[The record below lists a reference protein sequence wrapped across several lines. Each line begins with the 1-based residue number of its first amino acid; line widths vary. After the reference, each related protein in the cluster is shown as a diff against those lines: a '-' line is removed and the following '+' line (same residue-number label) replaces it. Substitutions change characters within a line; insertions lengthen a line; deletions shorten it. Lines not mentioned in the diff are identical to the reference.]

1 MPEDLCAC
9 DQSAPPDLDA
19 WRAEA
24 GACAPLD
31 AAASPAPWFFDSYS
45 SVHSEPLTREHSR
58 IEATIPD
65 DAADDDPAWATLPET
80 LVCRVPCVAG
90 DTGTAQGRADGA
102 WVAAART
109 GWPRDAARVGVLADR
124 CAALEARIATL
135 SALVAAGDRMEAL
148 AERFAARCEAWRTY
162 ALAVNVLRLSEGCVE
177 EEEYARLH
185 EEHDRAWQAVL
196 AVEPEAAK
204 R

>member
-1 MPEDLCAC
+1 MGVGGTGAGL
-9 DQSAPPDLDA
+9 SARDDGAPVDLDA

-31 AAASPAPWFFDSYS
+31 AAATRGPWLTIEEAPSWDTPNAVGYDS
-45 SVHSEPLTREHSR
+45 REHQRGPPYYATGVRCGS
-58 IEATIPD
+58 IEQAESD
-65 DAADDDPAWATLPET
+65 
-80 LVCRVPCVAG
+80 
-90 DTGTAQGRADGA
+90 GRFI
-102 WVAAART
+102 AAART
-109 GWPRDAARVGVLADR
+109 GWPRDAARVGVLCER
-124 CAALEARIATL
+124 
-135 SALVAAGDRMEAL
+135 VA
-148 AERFAARCEAWRTY
+148 AWRTY

>member
-65 DAADDDPAWATLPET
+65 DAADADPAWATLPET

-109 GWPRDAARVGVLADR
+109 GWPRDAARVGVLCERVAALDARVAAWRKLAFTINTRRLSDGVADGDEA
-124 CAALEARIATL
+124 AALE
-135 SALVAAGDRMEAL
+135 EA
-148 AERFAARCEAWRTY
+148 
-162 ALAVNVLRLSEGCVE
+162 
-177 EEEYARLH
+177 H
-185 EEHDRAWQAVL
+185 HRAWAEVQRVDPEWQA
-196 AVEPEAAK
+196 ASRKASK
-204 R
+204 

>member
-1 MPEDLCAC
+1 MGVGGTGAGV
-9 DQSAPPDLDA
+9 SARDDATPDLDA

-31 AAASPAPWFFDSYS
+31 AAA
-45 SVHSEPLTREHSR
+45 T
-58 IEATIPD
+58 
-65 DAADDDPAWATLPET
+65 PAWALGTLD
-80 LVCRVPCVAG
+80 AG
-90 DTGTAQGRADGA
+90 DGRQIVTGGPIPISHIRVSCVTVGGRIGSREITPEQRDADA
-102 WVAAART
+102 RYAVAART

-124 CAALEARIATL
+124 CAALEASIATL

-148 AERFAARCEAWRTY
+148 AERFASRCEAWRTY

-177 EEEYARLH
+177 AEEYARLH
-185 EEHDRAWQAVL
+185 EEHARAWQAVL

>member
-31 AAASPAPWFFDSYS
+31 AAATRGPWLTIEEAPSWDTPNAVGYDS
-45 SVHSEPLTREHSR
+45 REHHRGPPYYATGVRCGS
-58 IEATIPD
+58 IEQAESD
-65 DAADDDPAWATLPET
+65 
-80 LVCRVPCVAG
+80 
-90 DTGTAQGRADGA
+90 GRFI
-102 WVAAART
+102 AAART
-109 GWPRDAARVGVLADR
+109 GWPRDAARVGVLCER
-124 CAALEARIATL
+124 
-135 SALVAAGDRMEAL
+135 VA
-148 AERFAARCEAWRTY
+148 AWRTY

>member
-1 MPEDLCAC
+1 MAIERDTDDAVTP
-9 DQSAPPDLDA
+9 APTAGAPDLDA

-109 GWPRDAARVGVLADR
+109 GWPRDAARVGMLAAEVAR
-124 CAALEARIATL
+124 LAALE
-135 SALVAAGDRMEAL
+135 SVAINHHDTCLGACGCGVCAWVKASMKEGAG
-148 AERFAARCEAWRTY
+148 
-162 ALAVNVLRLSEGCVE
+162 
-177 EEEYARLH
+177 
-185 EEHDRAWQAVL
+185 
-196 AVEPEAAK
+196 K
-204 R
+204 

>member
-1 MPEDLCAC
+1 MKCIGGCGMPEDLCAC
-9 DQSAPPDLDA
+9 DQSAAVDLDA

-24 GACAPLD
+24 GEAARAVGCMTDTPL
-31 AAASPAPWFFDSYS
+31 
-45 SVHSEPLTREHSR
+45 
-58 IEATIPD
+58 
-65 DAADDDPAWATLPET
+65 
-80 LVCRVPCVAG
+80 
-90 DTGTAQGRADGA
+90 GT
-102 WVAAART
+102 AART

-124 CAALEARIATL
+124 CAGLEARVATL

>member
-1 MPEDLCAC
+1 MAIERDTDDAVTP
-9 DQSAPPDLDA
+9 APAAGAPDLDA

-31 AAASPAPWFFDSYS
+31 AAATKAPWRSTWGDDEAADAERGKRGEE
-45 SVHSEPLTREHSR
+45 VT
-58 IEATIPD
+58 IEAVGLEGLARIVLGVTWYDGPHPCCREE
-65 DAADDDPAWATLPET
+65 DAAFIE
-80 LVCRVPCVAG
+80 
-90 DTGTAQGRADGA
+90 
-102 WVAAART
+102 AARD
-109 GWPRDAARVGVLADR
+109 GWPRDAARVGVLCER
-124 CAALEARIATL
+124 
-135 SALVAAGDRMEAL
+135 VA
-148 AERFAARCEAWRTY
+148 AWRTY

>member
-1 MPEDLCAC
+1 M
-9 DQSAPPDLDA
+9 
-19 WRAEA
+19 
-24 GACAPLD
+24 
-31 AAASPAPWFFDSYS
+31 
-45 SVHSEPLTREHSR
+45 
-58 IEATIPD
+58 
-65 DAADDDPAWATLPET
+65 
-80 LVCRVPCVAG
+80 PCVAG

-109 GWPRDAARVGVLADR
+109 GWPRDAARVGVLCER
-124 CAALEARIATL
+124 
-135 SALVAAGDRMEAL
+135 VA
-148 AERFAARCEAWRTY
+148 AWRTY

>member
-1 MPEDLCAC
+1 MAIERDTDDAVTP
-9 DQSAPPDLDA
+9 APAAGPPTDLDA

-31 AAASPAPWFFDSYS
+31 AAATRGPWLTIEEAPRWDTPNAVGYDS
-45 SVHSEPLTREHSR
+45 REHHRGPPYYATGVRCGS
-58 IEATIPD
+58 IEQAESD
-65 DAADDDPAWATLPET
+65 
-80 LVCRVPCVAG
+80 
-90 DTGTAQGRADGA
+90 GRFI
-102 WVAAART
+102 AAART
-109 GWPRDAARVGVLADR
+109 GWPRDAARVGVLCER
-124 CAALEARIATL
+124 
-135 SALVAAGDRMEAL
+135 VA
-148 AERFAARCEAWRTY
+148 AWRTY